1 MKREDASNG
10 NTQVKK
16 RNVIFVLKYLVTLH
30 HAVRACTDTVLRWMN
45 DGVSSCRDHVVYV
58 YVCCVCYSGFICSG
72 VWFCV
77 SVMQLVTC
85 GRDVCVGDDEEKM
98 SVARR
103 RGRWELMR
111 MWGLLLVC
119 DEAPELLHPF
129 ELLVLK
135 YFYLL
140 PLHYISEVTGTFYST
155 TFI

>member
-1 MKREDASNG
+1 M
-10 NTQVKK
+10 
-16 RNVIFVLKYLVTLH
+16 F
-30 HAVRACTDTVLRWMN
+30 
-45 DGVSSCRDHVVYV
+45 
-58 YVCCVCYSGFICSG
+58 SG

-85 GRDVCVGDDEEKM
+85 GRDVCVSDDEEKM

-140 PLHYISEVTGTFYST
+140 PLHYVSEVTGTFYST